1 MFEQSTVQRQ
11 RYGAG
16 ENLLIC
22 GNAAGDLPQL
32 DALKGKVQCVYLDP
46 PFRTGE
52 KFERRRPFGTQ
63 GWKNGTPA
71 PGYKAFNDKIT
82 EKSWSRMLKKLV
94 TVSADLLQDTGVF
107 CLHLDWRMNAQ
118 ARILCD
124 KVFGKSMFLN
134 EIIWAYE
141 SGGRSKKTF
150 SRKHD
155 VILVYAKSRK
165 YKFDLTRVPL
175 DRGTVRHNHMRRNV
189 DENGKMYSSIMSH
202 GKEYRYYD
210 DEPVYPGD
218 VWTDINHL
226 QQKDPERTGYATQKP
241 VKLLERLLL
250 PVTEPGDLVVDLC
263 CGSGTT
269 ASAAEMIGCRYAAVD
284 INPEAIA
291 VSLSRLK
298 NANVTVECSTSS
310 DPAGLTGRY
319 DEKTGRLILEDLLTE
334 NPTFPKKISPG
345 DRLESWELGRIE
357 DGTFIAEQCFGR
369 SNRYPELTM
378 DIRLADPEGKA
389 VMTTDAAGIRRV
401 YLLRKEIVPLE
412 NIG

>member
-1 MFEQSTVQRQ
+1 MFEQVTVRQ
-11 RYGAG
+11 QTYGTG

-22 GNAAGDLPQL
+22 GNAVGDLPEL
-32 DALKGKVQCVYLDP
+32 EALKGKVQCVYLDP

-52 KFERRRPFGTQ
+52 KFERRRPFGTM

-71 PGYKAFNDKIT
+71 PGYKAYDDKLT
-82 EKSWSRMLKKLV
+82 EKTWARMLRKLV
-94 TVSADLLQDTGVF
+94 ILSSEMLQDTGVF

-124 KVFGKSMFLN
+124 KIFGKSMFLN
-134 EIIWAYE
+134 EIVWAYE

-155 VILVYAKSRK
+155 VILIYAKSRK

-175 DRGTVRHNHMRRNV
+175 DRGTTRHNHMRRDV
-189 DENGKMYSSIMSH
+189 DENGKMYSSIVSH

-241 VKLLERLLL
+241 MKLLERLLL
-250 PVTEPGDLVVDLC
+250 PVTSPGDLVVDLC
-263 CGSGTT
+263 CGSGTAAAT
-269 ASAAEMIGCRYAAVD
+269 AEQLGCRYVAVD

-291 VSLSRLK
+291 VTLARLK
-298 NANVTVECSTSS
+298 KKDVTVECATSAS
-310 DPAGLTGRY
+310 PAELTGSY
-319 DEKTGRLILEDLLTE
+319 DEQAGRLILEDLLTE
-334 NPTFPKKISPG
+334 HPSFPKRISPG

-357 DGTFIAEQCFGR
+357 DEVFIAEQSFGR

-378 DIRLADPEGKA
+378 DIRLPDPVGKA
-389 VMTTDAAGIRRV
+389 IMTTDAAGIRRV
-401 YLLRKEIVPLE
+401 YLLQK
-412 NIG
+412 

>member
-1 MFEQSTVQRQ
+1 MFEQVTVQRQ
-11 RYGAG
+11 RYGTG
-16 ENLLIC
+16 EDLLVC

-32 DALKGKVQCVYLDP
+32 APLKGKVQCVYLDP

-71 PGYKAFNDKIT
+71 PGYKAFDDRIT
-82 EKSWSRMLKKLV
+82 EKNWTRMLKKL
-94 TVSADLLQDTGVF
+94 TAASWELLQDTGVF

-118 ARILCD
+118 ARIICD
-124 KVFGKSMFLN
+124 RVFGKSNFLN

-155 VILVYAKSRK
+155 VILLYAKSRK

-175 DRGTVRHNHMRRNV
+175 DRGMVRHNHMKRNV
-189 DENGKMYSSIMSH
+189 DENGKLYSSIVSH

-241 VKLLERLLL
+241 MKLLERLLL

-263 CGSGTT
+263 CGSGT
-269 ASAAEMIGCRYAAVD
+269 AAAVAEQLDCRFAAVD
-284 INPEAIA
+284 ISPEAIA
-291 VSLSRLK
+291 VSLSRMK
-298 NANVTVECSTSS
+298 KKNVTVECATSS
-310 DPAGLTGRY
+310 AAAELTGRY
-319 DEKTGRLILEDLLTE
+319 DGETGRLILEDLLTE
-334 NPTFPKKISPG
+334 HPSFPKRIGPG

-369 SNRYPELTM
+369 SSRYPELTL
-378 DIRLADPEGKA
+378 DIRLPDPEGKA
-389 VMTTDAAGIRRV
+389 ILTTDAAGMRRAYV
-401 YLLRKEIVPLE
+401 LRK
-412 NIG
+412 

>member
-1 MFEQSTVQRQ
+1 MFEQVTVRQQ
-11 RYGAG
+11 RYGTG

-22 GNAAGDLPQL
+22 GNAIGDLPGL
-32 DALKGKVQCVYLDP
+32 EAMKGKVQCVYLDP

-52 KFERRRPFGTQ
+52 KFERRRPFGTM

-71 PGYKAFNDKIT
+71 PGYKAYDDKLT
-82 EKSWSRMLKKLV
+82 EKNWARMLKKLV
-94 TVSADLLQDTGVF
+94 ILSSELLQDTGVF

-124 KVFGKSMFLN
+124 KIFGKSMFLN
-134 EIIWAYE
+134 EIVWAYE

-155 VILVYAKSRK
+155 VILIYAKSRK
-165 YKFDLTRVPL
+165 YQFDLTRVPL
-175 DRGTVRHNHMRRNV
+175 DRGTTRHNHMRRDV
-189 DENGKMYSSIMSH
+189 DENGKMYSSIVSH

-241 VKLLERLLL
+241 MKLLERLLL
-250 PVTEPGDLVVDLC
+250 PVTSPGDLVVDLC
-263 CGSGTT
+263 CGSGTAAAT
-269 ASAAEMIGCRYAAVD
+269 AEQLGCRYAAVD

-291 VSLSRLK
+291 VTLARLK
-298 NANVTVECSTSS
+298 KKDVTVECATSAS
-310 DPAGLTGRY
+310 PAELTGTY
-319 DEKTGRLILEDLLTE
+319 DEQAGRLILEDLLTE
-334 NPTFPKKISPG
+334 HPSFPKRISPG

-357 DGTFIAEQCFGR
+357 DEVFIAEQSFGR

-378 DIRLADPEGKA
+378 DIRLPDPAGKA
-389 VMTTDAAGIRRV
+389 IMTTDAAGIRRV
-401 YLLRKEIVPLE
+401 YLLQK
-412 NIG
+412 